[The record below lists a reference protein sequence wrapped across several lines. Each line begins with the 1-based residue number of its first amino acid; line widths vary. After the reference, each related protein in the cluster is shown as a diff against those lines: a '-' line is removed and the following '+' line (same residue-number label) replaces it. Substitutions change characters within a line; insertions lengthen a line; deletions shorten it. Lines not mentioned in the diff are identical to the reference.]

1 MLKLRKGPI
10 FKILDKFE
18 ISGNTMTPDL
28 DNYKTS
34 VKHVVC
40 NEKLF
45 GPEYFVCFP
54 IECLKNKYFYFKF
67 W

>member
-28 DNYKTS
+28 DNSKTS

-40 NEKLF
+40 NEKLLLLPGIF
-45 GPEYFVCFP
+45 CVLSHRMFE
-54 IECLKNKYFYFKF
+54 K
-67 W
+67 